1 MRVQRFTFL
10 SAALAAASLLALAAC
25 NKAPDT
31 ADNRT
36 VGQKVDSAIA
46 KVEQKTDQ
54 AAAEVKKD
62 VDSARATVGQA
73 VDATADKVKDA
84 AITTSVNAELARDAT
99 LSALKIDVDTS
110 AGRVSL
116 RGTAP
121 DAPSRERA
129 TQLAQRVEGV
139 VSVDNQLQVRS

>member
-1 MRVQRFTFL
+1 MRTQRFPLIATTI
-10 SAALAAASLLALAAC
+10 AAAAILSLAAC
-25 NKAPDT
+25 DRRQE
-31 ADNRT
+31 DRT

-62 VDSARATVGQA
+62 LNVARESTGKAMS
-73 VDATADKVKDA
+73 DAGSKVKDA
-84 AITTSVNAELARDAT
+84 AITTSVNAELARDPS

-110 AGRVSL
+110 EGRVSL

-121 DAPSRERA
+121 DPASRDRA
-129 TQLAQRVEGV
+129 TQLAQHVDGV
-139 VSVDNQLQVRS
+139 VSVANDLQIRKN